1 MDEHTTGNASSG
13 GYTPPHPGAPQ
24 PGATPPQSGAPHP
37 AYTPPQP
44 GVPQPPAS
52 QSGAP
57 RGSVWTAVLAG
68 AVAGL
73 LMSCVVLLGAA
84 ALGAFGG
91 GSPEPTGT
99 VAPIVINPVP
109 EDASLAE
116 AVAAKVLPS
125 VVNVTNMVQGVDQTT
140 GESGFQPAG
149 LGSGVIIRADG
160 YILTNYHVVAG
171 AGQLIVNTGVDGLV
185 ATVVGV
191 DQSSDLA
198 VIKVE
203 GATFTPIDIGSSGDV
218 VVGQWVMAVGSPFG
232 LDQTVTTGI
241 VSALQRSDI
250 MADSAAG
257 TVSYYTNL
265 IQTDA
270 AINPGNSG
278 GALVDEQGRLIGIN
292 SLIESPGTTTNSA
305 QSAGIGFAIPSD
317 YAMMVANEII
327 ETGKA
332 THPFLGVSIETV
344 DQAAAAQGG
353 LSVQAGAIVTS
364 VSEGSPAQSAGI
376 QVGDVIIEMDGE
388 RVAAMEDVFAAVRS
402 HAVGDTIEVVVLR
415 NGETLTFSARLALNR
430 Q

>member
-1 MDEHTTGNASSG
+1 VGQ
-13 GYTPPHPGAPQ
+13 PVIPGAGPHAEAPQ
-24 PGATPPQSGAPHP
+24 LSVPPSGASHS
-37 AYTPPQP
+37 
-44 GVPQPPAS
+44 GVPQPGPARS
-52 QSGAP
+52 SAP
-57 RGSVWTAVLAG
+57 GGSLWRAVLAG

-73 LMSCVVLLGAA
+73 VMSCIVLLGAA
-84 ALGAFGG
+84 ALGAFDSGAAE
-91 GSPEPTGT
+91 STGT

-109 EDASLAE
+109 DDASLAE

-140 GESGFQPAG
+140 GEAGFEPAG

-160 YILTNYHVVAG
+160 YILTNYHVIAG
-171 AGQLIVNTGVDGLV
+171 ADQLIVNTGVDSLV
-185 ATVVGV
+185 ATVIGV

-203 GATFTPIDIGSSGDV
+203 SGAYTPIDIGSSGDV

-250 MADSAAG
+250 MEDSTAG

-376 QVGDVIIEMDGE
+376 EVGDVIIEMDGA
-388 RVAAMEDVFAAVRS
+388 RIAAMEDVFAAVRS
-402 HAVGDTIEVVVLR
+402 HAVGDTIEVTVLR
-415 NGETLTFSARLALNR
+415 NGETLVFSARLALNR